1 MIAGDDPAPWRLLAD
16 GTVIG
21 VERVE
26 DVVAITVELHAL
38 HVRVLLAGCDA
49 VKYQPHD
56 EPMLYELDVIAAS
69 EPDIRDA
76 AFDGRT
82 MCVTG
87 GAGTLHLA
95 YANLA
100 LEISGTPVELGE
112 LARRLAR

>member
-1 MIAGDDPAPWRLLAD
+1 MLAD

-21 VERVE
+21 IERAD
-26 DVVAITVELHAL
+26 DVVAIVVERGAL

-76 AFDGRT
+76 AFDGRAMT
-82 MCVTG
+82 VTG
-87 GAGTLHLA
+87 GAGMLHLA

-100 LEISGTPVELGE
+100 LEIAGERVELAE